1 MSATAARPSDFR
13 SDTVT
18 RPCADMRRAM
28 AQAEVGD
35 DVLGDDPTVNRLQE
49 RVAALFRREAALF
62 VPSGTMGNQ
71 ICVKVLTQPGE
82 EILCEERSHVFVN
95 EAGGLGPI
103 SGVQVKTL
111 PGAPGVVARGARAGI
126 RDADT
131 TIHGFC

>member
-1 MSATAARPSDFR
+1 MSAGTTGPSDFR

-95 EAGGLGPI
+95 EAGGLGLI
-103 SGVQVKTL
+103 SGVQVRLTISPLSTETTNRSHCSL
-111 PGAPGVVARGARAGI
+111 PL
-126 RDADT
+126 
-131 TIHGFC
+131 